1 MSTAFETATYIGD
14 IADPA
19 IYPGDSGASGKRG
32 NGAAELR
39 KLKDILTDTLPALTG
54 QVTSTH
60 TELNILDGVTST
72 AAELNVLDGVTAFLD
87 EDDLASDSATAIAS
101 QQSIK
106 AKIDNIN
113 SNLVTLITAVQ
124 DDVNASTDG
133 PGFRATHSTTQT
145 VNNTTSEF
153 AFDTEAYDTDNDF
166 ASNQFTPSRAG
177 KYFVASTIK
186 VQATGS
192 NAPRLRVELRKNGT
206 EIIAQHSERNSTV
219 GSSSEVSVS
228 TMIDL
233 DGSTDYVSV
242 FVNFSDA
249 NNTGTADGSNTCSFT
264 GQWIRS

>member
-1 MSTAFETATYIGD
+1 MALEDLVGVDKFIDDLVSSNPVGSTDEKKDGDDHIRGIKNVLKNSFPSITGAVTAD
-14 IADPA
+14 Q
-19 IYPGDSGASGKRG
+19 
-32 NGAAELR
+32 AELN
-39 KLKDILTDTLPALTG
+39 K
-54 QVTSTH
+54 
-60 TELNILDGVTST
+60 LDGVLST
-72 AAELNVLDGVTAFLD
+72 TVQLNLLQTLTAFLD
-87 EDDLASDSATAIAS
+87 EDNMGSDSDTAFCS

-106 AKIDNIN
+106 AYVDDKVT
-113 SNLVTLITAVQ
+113 NLTTLITAVQ

-166 ASNQFTPSRAG
+166 ASNRFTPSRPG
-177 KYFVASTIK
+177 KCFVASTIK

-219 GSSSEVSVS
+219 GSSSAVSVS

-249 NNTGTADGSNTCSFT
+249 NNTGTADGSNTCSFV